1 MSVEIVNKIRRKK
14 ISVRR
19 IKRTAQRILGLLNQ
33 DRVELSLALVDNQEI
48 KKLNA
53 CYRKKDQPTDVLSFP
68 SGEQLPTGIQILGDV
83 VISVEQAEEQAR
95 ERRKTLEQEIESL
108 LIHGILH
115 LLGYD
120 HERSRKEA
128 KIMQGLERKISRA
141 LCVSGPLRV
150 YYK

>member
-19 IKRTAQRILGLLNQ
+19 TKRTAQRILGLLNQ
-33 DRVELSLALVDNQEI
+33 DRVELSLALVDNREI

-53 CYRKKDQPTDVLSFP
+53 RYRKKDQPTDVLSFP

-83 VISVEQAEEQAR
+83 VISVEQAEEQAG

-150 YYK
+150 

>member
-19 IKRTAQRILGLLNQ
+19 TKRTAQRILGLLNQ

-53 CYRKKDQPTDVLSFP
+53 RYRKKDQPTDVLSFP

-83 VISVEQAEEQAR
+83 VISVEQAEKQAG

-150 YYK
+150 